1 MSTAKRFGFTLV
13 ELLVVI
19 AIIGV
24 LVALLLPAVQQARE
38 AARRMTC
45 SNHLKQLGIAM
56 HNYHDTH
63 LVFPPGVLAARLNLG
78 MPSNPRAMSWM
89 PMVLPFME
97 QGALYDQLAPHI
109 ITTSS
114 ASFPSELMNTK
125 IATLMCP
132 SDPNSGQTGEAH
144 GAGTADNNNGF
155 HGNYLLCSG
164 AEEITEAN
172 STNLSGMFWYLS
184 KSSFASVIDGT
195 SNTVMGAEILLVPS
209 NTPGHRDWRGRYYR
223 ADHLS
228 SLVST
233 HLPPNTNVA
242 DRCRTCQGQPANPTY
257 APCQGSTD
265 PQVFYSRSRHPGG
278 AMVLLGD
285 ASVRLITE
293 TVNLDTWRAMGTKAG
308 GEPLTAP

>member
-1 MSTAKRFGFTLV
+1 MSATKRLGFTLV

-38 AARRMTC
+38 AARRMQC
-45 SNHLKQLGIAM
+45 SNHLKQLGLAL

-63 LVFPPGVLAARLNLG
+63 LVFPPGALALHLN
-78 MPSNPRAMSWM
+78 RALDTHPGRISWM
-89 PMVLPFME
+89 PMILPFIE
-97 QGALYDQLAPHI
+97 QGALYDQLVPHMLS
-109 ITTSS
+109 T
-114 ASFPSELMNTK
+114 PSGSYPNALMNQK
-125 IATLMCP
+125 IPTLMCP
-132 SDPNSGQTGEAH
+132 SDPNAGQTGEGH
-144 GAGTADNNNGF
+144 GDPTVDFNNGF
-155 HGNYLLCSG
+155 HGNYLVCSG
-164 AEEITEAN
+164 AEEITVAN

-184 KSSFASVIDGT
+184 KSSFASVVDGT

-209 NTPGHRDWRGRYYR
+209 GSPGQRDWRGRYYR

-228 SLVST
+228 SMVST

-242 DRCRTCQGQPANPTY
+242 DRCRTCEAGNPLY
-257 APCQGSTD
+257 APCQGSED

-278 AMVLLGD
+278 AMVMLGD

-293 TVNLDTWRAMGTKAG
+293 TINVDTWRAMGTKAG
-308 GEPLTAP
+308 GEPVSDF